1 MGQNYL
7 VDGGIDQVFVV
18 SKLAGKSDVFPL
30 QRKSLYVSNRWK
42 DETLEMELQVSN
54 TGSRVKSLVCRLYV
68 GEPIPDTCVGS
79 ALPLL
84 TGAAMGAPDIGP
96 GAFSTLFRTRLSIGH
111 RSSFNTVFSASASI
125 SIVDLDDTGI
135 RIWHSGKPES
145 ILLRD
150 MLAWQA
156 SETSVSILA
165 YSSNHVRRWVIAL
178 PGQVDRSESLENKV
192 EPSDSQ
198 ALPEGVSNS
207 NNSMK
212 PSEVDSVPSLNLED
226 QTSSRK
232 RNFFEARKSLEAI
245 SSFLESHRKEIR
257 TH

>member
-1 MGQNYL
+1 
-7 VDGGIDQVFVV
+7 
-18 SKLAGKSDVFPL
+18 
-30 QRKSLYVSNRWK
+30 
-42 DETLEMELQVSN
+42 
-54 TGSRVKSLVCRLYV
+54 
-68 GEPIPDTCVGS
+68 
-79 ALPLL
+79 
-84 TGAAMGAPDIGP
+84 MGAPDIGP
-96 GAFSTLFRTRLSIGH
+96 GAFSTLFRTRLSIGQ

-165 YSSNHVRRWVIAL
+165 YSSNHVRRWVIA
-178 PGQVDRSESLENKV
+178 Q
-192 EPSDSQ
+192 PSDSQ